1 MIKKRYLKGNNW
13 KKIYEKHIPWKVAQK
28 ESLLILGKKIY
39 NLNQSKNWIMLLEI
53 ISILMNLFTWLS
65 INISNT

>member
-13 KKIYEKHIPWKVAQK
+13 KKIYEKNIPWKVAQK